1 MTYELRNGNASVPA
15 SPKSSP
21 VAVVGVGH
29 TRYGKLPDYDPYEL
43 GLWALKQA
51 LADAGLKFAD
61 VDGLIVNR
69 IPDYQRFCEI
79 AGLDPS
85 YVGITPGQG
94 RFSGI
99 CIETA
104 AALIRDGLAGTIA
117 LVYGNNGRS
126 GGDRYGGAGD
136 TYGSGGGGQWFP
148 YGMTSPGAFHALM
161 ARRHME
167 LYGTTADHLGTV
179 AKTIRAHAALNPAAV
194 MREPFT
200 LADYHASRFICEP
213 LHLLDYCLIND
224 GGVALILTSGE
235 RARDLKQP
243 PVYLRGYGMATALA
257 ASSFPPNDF
266 WREPMGKAAAA
277 SFRRAG
283 IAQADV
289 SALMIYDN
297 FTPTVLFSLEG
308 FGYCAPG
315 ESGPF
320 AAEGNLALGAHY
332 PTNTAG
338 GHLSESYM
346 QGWALNVEAVRQVR
360 GACGARQVKDCAFAH
375 YMAAAPVC
383 TSIIYG
389 REAS

>member
-1 MTYELRNGNASVPA
+1 MAGRGS
-15 SPKSSP
+15 

-29 TRYGKLPDYDPYEL
+29 TRYGKLPEYDAYEL
-43 GLWALKQA
+43 GLWALKEA
-51 LADAGLKFAD
+51 LTDSGLRFED

-79 AGLDPS
+79 AGLNPS
-85 YVGITPGQG
+85 YVSITPGQG

-104 AALIRDGLAGTIA
+104 AALIREGLATIVA

-126 GGDRYGGAGD
+126 GGDRYGGADD
-136 TYGSGGGGQWFP
+136 TYGSGGGRQWFA

-161 ARRHME
+161 ARRHMQ
-167 LYGTTADHLGTV
+167 LYGTSADQLGMV
-179 AKTIRAHAALNPAAV
+179 AKTFRDHAALNPAAV
-194 MREPFT
+194 MRSPFA

-235 RARDLKQP
+235 RARDLAQP
-243 PVYLRGYGMATALA
+243 PAYLRGCGMATALA
-257 ASSFPPNDF
+257 GSSFPPDDF
-266 WREPMGKAAAA
+266 WREPMGKAATA
-277 SFRRAG
+277 SFG
-283 IAQADV
+283 QAAIDRTDI
-289 SALMIYDN
+289 STLMIYDN

-308 FGYCAPG
+308 FGYCGVG

-320 AAEGNLALGAHY
+320 VAEGHLALGARY
-332 PTNTAG
+332 PTNTSG

-346 QGWALNVEAVRQVR
+346 QGWALNLEAVRQVR
-360 GACGARQVKDCAFAH
+360 GACGERQVKDCAFAH
-375 YMAAAPVC
+375 YMAAAPVV

-389 REAS
+389 RDAS

>member
-1 MTYELRNGNASVPA
+1 MARADG
-15 SPKSSP
+15 

-29 TRYGKLPDYDPYEL
+29 TRYGKLPEYDAYEL
-43 GLWALKQA
+43 GLWALKEA
-51 LADAGLKFAD
+51 LADCGLRFED
-61 VDGLIVNR
+61 IDGLIVNR

-79 AGLDPS
+79 AGVNPS
-85 YVGITPGQG
+85 YVSITPGQG

-104 AALIRDGLAGTIA
+104 AALIRDGLANTVA

-136 TYGSGGGGQWFP
+136 TYGSGGGGQWFA

-167 LYGTTADHLGTV
+167 LYGTTTDQLGTV
-179 AKTIRAHAALNPAAV
+179 SKTFRNHAALNPSAV
-194 MREPFT
+194 MRAPFT
-200 LADYHASRFICEP
+200 LADYHASRYICEP

-224 GGVALILTSGE
+224 GGVALILTSGV
-235 RARDLKQP
+235 RARDLRQP
-243 PVYLRGYGMATALA
+243 PVHVRGYGMATQLA
-257 ASSFPPNDF
+257 ASSFPPDDF
-266 WREPMGKAAAA
+266 WRTSMRAAAA
-277 SFRRAG
+277 RSFRAAG
-283 IAQADV
+283 IAHSDI
-289 SALMIYDN
+289 STLMIYDN

-308 FGYCAPG
+308 FGYCGEG

-320 AAEGNLALGAHY
+320 VAEGHLALGARY
-332 PTNTAG
+332 PTNTSG

-346 QGWALNVEAVRQVR
+346 QGWALNLEAVRQVR
-360 GACGARQVKDCAFAH
+360 GACGERQVKDCVFAH
-375 YMAAAPVC
+375 YMAAAPVV

-389 REAS
+389 RQPS

>member
-1 MTYELRNGNASVPA
+1 MARPEC
-15 SPKSSP
+15 

-29 TRYGKLPDYDPYEL
+29 TRYGKLPEYNAYEL
-43 GLWALKQA
+43 GFWALKEA
-51 LADAGLKFAD
+51 LADCGLRFED
-61 VDGLIVNR
+61 IDGLIVNR

-79 AGLDPS
+79 AGLNPS
-85 YVGITPGQG
+85 YVNITPGQG

-104 AALIRDGLAGTIA
+104 AALIQGGLATTVA

-126 GGDRYGGAGD
+126 GGDRYGGVGD
-136 TYGSGGGGQWFP
+136 TYGSGGGGQWFA

-167 LYGTTADHLGTV
+167 LYGTTADQLGTV
-179 AKTIRAHAALNPAAV
+179 SKTFRDHAALNPSAV
-194 MREPFT
+194 MRTPFT
-200 LADYHASRFICEP
+200 LAEYHASRFICEP

-235 RARDLKQP
+235 RARDLAQP
-243 PVYLRGYGMATALA
+243 AVHVRGYGMATALA
-257 ASSFPPNDF
+257 GSSFPPADF
-266 WREPMGKAAAA
+266 WHAPMRQAAAK
-277 SFRRAG
+277 SFDM
-283 IAQADV
+283 AQVERSDI

-297 FTPTVLFSLEG
+297 FTPTVLFCLEG
-308 FGYCAPG
+308 FGYCGEG

-320 AAEGNLALGAHY
+320 VAEGQLALGARY
-332 PTNTAG
+332 PTNTSG

-346 QGWALNVEAVRQVR
+346 QGWALNLEAVLQVR
-360 GACGARQVKDCAFAH
+360 GACGERQVRDCTFAH
-375 YMAAAPVC
+375 YMAAAPVV

-389 REAS
+389 RDAW

>member
-1 MTYELRNGNASVPA
+1 VPA
-15 SPKSSP
+15 LSQQSP

-29 TRYGKLPDYDPYEL
+29 TRYGKLSEYDAYAL
-43 GLWALKQA
+43 GLWALTEA
-51 LADAGLKFAD
+51 LADAGLAFDD

-85 YVGITPGQG
+85 YVSITPGQG

-104 AALIRDGLAGTIA
+104 AALIRDGLARTIA

-167 LYGTTADHLGTV
+167 LYGTSADHLGAV

-194 MREPFT
+194 MRAPFT

-224 GGVALILTSGE
+224 GGVALILTSDE

-257 ASSFPPNDF
+257 GSSFPPDDF
-266 WREPMGKAAAA
+266 WRAPMGKAATA
-277 SFRRAG
+277 SFAAAG
-283 IAQADV
+283 IEHNDV

-320 AAEGNLALGAHY
+320 AAAGNLALGGRY
-332 PTNTAG
+332 PTNTSG

-360 GACGARQVKDCAFAH
+360 GACGERQVKDCAFAH

>member
-1 MTYELRNGNASVPA
+1 MGGAGPA
-15 SPKSSP
+15 I
-21 VAVVGVGH
+21 VGVGH
-29 TRYGKLPDYDPYEL
+29 TRYGRLPEFDAYGL
-43 GLWALKQA
+43 GLWALKNA
-51 LADAGLKFAD
+51 VADAGLRFAD
-61 VDGLIVNR
+61 IDGLIVNR

-79 AGLDPS
+79 AGIDPD

-104 AALIRDGLAGTIA
+104 AALIRDGLAGTVA

-126 GGDRYGGAGD
+126 AGERYGGAGD
-136 TYGSGGGGQWFP
+136 TYGSGGAGNWFP

-167 LYGTTADHLGTV
+167 LYGTTADQLGIV
-179 AKTIRAHAALNPAAV
+179 AKTFRDHAALNPAAV
-194 MREPFT
+194 MRSAFT

-224 GGVALILTSGE
+224 GGVALILSSAE

-243 PVYLRGYGMATALA
+243 PVYLRGYGMATTLTG
-257 ASSFPPNDF
+257 STFPPDDF
-266 WREPMGKAAAA
+266 WRELMRKASAR
-277 SFRRAG
+277 SFGMAGVSRAD
-283 IAQADV
+283 I
-289 SALMIYDN
+289 STLMVYDN

-308 FGYCAPG
+308 NGYCGEG
-315 ESGPF
+315 ESGAF
-320 AAEGNLALGAHY
+320 VAEGHLALGRRY
-332 PTNTAG
+332 PTNTSG

-346 QGWALNVEAVRQVR
+346 QGWALNLEAVLQVR
-360 GACGARQVKDCAFAH
+360 GACGARQVQDCAFAH
-375 YMAAAPVC
+375 YMAAAPVV

-389 REAS
+389 REPS

>member
-1 MTYELRNGNASVPA
+1 MEIRKAMPSEKA
-15 SPKSSP
+15 

-29 TRYGKLPDYDPYEL
+29 TRYGKLPQFDPYEL
-43 GLWALKQA
+43 GLWALKEA
-51 LADAGLKFAD
+51 LADAGLGFDA
-61 VDGLIVNR
+61 VDGVIVNR

-79 AGLDPS
+79 AGLNPS
-85 YVGITPGQG
+85 YVSITPGQG

-104 AALIRDGLAGTIA
+104 AALIRDGLAATVA

-126 GGDRYGGAGD
+126 SGDRYGGAGD
-136 TYGSGGGGQWFP
+136 TYGSGGGGAWFP

-167 LYGTTADHLGTV
+167 LYGTTADHLGAV

-224 GGVALILTSGE
+224 GGVALILTAGE

-243 PVYLRGYGMATALA
+243 PVYLRGYGMATALSG
-257 ASSFPPNDF
+257 SSFPPDDF
-266 WREPMGKAAAA
+266 WREPMGQAAAT

-283 IAQADV
+283 IAHADV

-320 AAEGNLALGAHY
+320 AAEGKLALASRY
-332 PTNTAG
+332 PTNTSG

-389 REAS
+389 REAA

>member
-1 MTYELRNGNASVPA
+1 VPA
-15 SPKSSP
+15 LSKQSP

-29 TRYGKLPDYDPYEL
+29 TRYGKLPEYDPYAL
-43 GLWALKQA
+43 GLWALTEA
-51 LADAGLKFAD
+51 LADAGLKFD
-61 VDGLIVNR
+61 DIDGLIVNR

-85 YVGITPGQG
+85 YVSITPGQG
-94 RFSGI
+94 RFAGI

-104 AALIRDGLAGTIA
+104 AALIRDSLASTVA

-167 LYGTTADHLGTV
+167 LYGTTADHLGAV

-194 MREPFT
+194 MRAPFT

-235 RARDLKQP
+235 RAGDLKQA
-243 PVYLRGYGMATALA
+243 PVYLRGYGMDTALA
-257 ASSFPPNDF
+257 GSSFPPDDF
-266 WREPMGKAAAA
+266 WRAPMSKAADA
-277 SFRRAG
+277 SFAAAG
-283 IAQADV
+283 IKHADV

-320 AAEGNLALGAHY
+320 AAEGHLALGGRY
-332 PTNTAG
+332 PTNTSG

-360 GACGARQVKDCAFAH
+360 GACGKRQVKDCAFAH

-389 REAS
+389 REPS

>member
-1 MTYELRNGNASVPA
+1 VPA
-15 SPKSSP
+15 FPQSTP

-29 TRYGKLPDYDPYEL
+29 TRYGKLPQHDPYEL
-43 GLWALKQA
+43 GLWALKEA
-51 LADAGLKFAD
+51 LADAGLAFDA

-85 YVGITPGQG
+85 YVSITPGQG

-104 AALIRDGLAGTIA
+104 AALIRDGLAHTVA

-167 LYGTTADHLGTV
+167 LYGTTADQLGTV
-179 AKTIRAHAALNPAAV
+179 ARTIRAHAALNPAAV

-235 RARDLKQP
+235 RARDLAQK

-257 ASSFPPNDF
+257 ASSFPPDDF
-266 WREPMGKAAAA
+266 WRAPMGKAAAT
-277 SFRRAG
+277 SFRQAG
-283 IAQADV
+283 IAHADV

-308 FGYCAPG
+308 YGYCAPG

-320 AAEGNLALGAHY
+320 AAAGHLALGGRC
-332 PTNTAG
+332 PTNTSG

-360 GACGARQVKDCAFAH
+360 GACGARQVAGCAFAH
-375 YMAAAPVC
+375 YMAAAPVV

-389 REAS
+389 RDPS

>member
-1 MTYELRNGNASVPA
+1 MPRPDSVA
-15 SPKSSP
+15 I
-21 VAVVGVGH
+21 VGVGH
-29 TRYGKLPDYDPYEL
+29 TRYGRLPEYDAYGL
-43 GLWALKQA
+43 GLWAFSEA
-51 LADAGLKFAD
+51 LADAGLGFAD
-61 VDGLIVNR
+61 IDGLIVNR

-79 AGLDPS
+79 AGINPF

-104 AALIRDGLAGTIA
+104 AALIRDGLASTIA

-126 GGDRYGGAGD
+126 GGDHYGGPGD
-136 TYGSGGGGQWFP
+136 SYGSGGGGVWFP

-167 LYGTTADHLGTV
+167 LYGTNADQLGTV
-179 AKTIRAHAALNPAAV
+179 SQTFRRHAALNPSAV
-194 MREPFT
+194 MQKPFT
-200 LADYHASRFICEP
+200 LADYRASRFICEP

-224 GGVALILTSGE
+224 GGVALIVTSGE
-235 RARDLKQP
+235 RARDRPQP
-243 PVYLRGYGMATALA
+243 PVYLSGYGMATALA
-257 ASSFPPNDF
+257 DSTFPPDDF
-266 WREPMGKAAAA
+266 WRAPMRQAAAA

-283 IAQADV
+283 VDRADM

-308 FGYCAPG
+308 FGYCGEG

-320 AAEGNLALGAHY
+320 VAEGHLALGARY
-332 PTNTAG
+332 PTNTSG

-346 QGWALNVEAVRQVR
+346 QGWGLAVEAVRQVR
-360 GACGARQVKDCAFAH
+360 GACGERQVKDCAFVH
-375 YMAAAPVC
+375 YMAASPVV

-389 REAS
+389 RDQS

>member
-1 MTYELRNGNASVPA
+1 VPA
-15 SPKSSP
+15 LSKQSP

-29 TRYGKLPDYDPYEL
+29 TRYGKLPEYDAYGL
-43 GLWALKQA
+43 GLWALTEA
-51 LADAGLKFAD
+51 LADAGLEYD
-61 VDGLIVNR
+61 DIDGLIVNR

-85 YVGITPGQG
+85 YVSITPGQG

-104 AALIRDGLAGTIA
+104 AALIRDGLARTIV

-136 TYGSGGGGQWFP
+136 TYGSGGVGQWFP

-167 LYGTTADHLGTV
+167 LYGTTADQLGAV

-194 MREPFT
+194 MRAPFT

-243 PVYLRGYGMATALA
+243 PVYLRGYGMATELA
-257 ASSFPPNDF
+257 GSSFPPDDF
-266 WREPMGKAAAA
+266 WRAPMGKAADA
-277 SFRRAG
+277 SFTAAG
-283 IAQADV
+283 IKHADV
-289 SALMIYDN
+289 STLMIYDN

-320 AAEGNLALGAHY
+320 AAEGNLALGARY
-332 PTNTAG
+332 PTNTSG

-360 GACGARQVKDCAFAH
+360 GACGERQVKHCAFAH

-389 REAS
+389 RQPS

>member
-1 MTYELRNGNASVPA
+1 
-15 SPKSSP
+15 

-29 TRYGKLPDYDPYEL
+29 TRYGKLPEYDAYEL
-43 GLWALKQA
+43 GLWALKKA
-51 LADAGLKFAD
+51 LADSGLRFED
-61 VDGLIVNR
+61 IDGLIVNR

-79 AGLDPS
+79 AGLNPS
-85 YVGITPGQG
+85 YVSTTPGQG

-104 AALIRDGLAGTIA
+104 AALIRDGLATIVA

-136 TYGSGGGGQWFP
+136 TYGSGGGGQWFA

-167 LYGTTADHLGTV
+167 LYGTTADQLGAV
-179 AKTIRAHAALNPAAV
+179 AKTFRDHAALNPSAV
-194 MREPFT
+194 MRNPFT
-200 LADYHASRFICEP
+200 LTDYHASRYICEP

-235 RARDLKQP
+235 RARGLAQR
-243 PVYLRGYGMATALA
+243 PVHVRGCGMATALA
-257 ASSFPPNDF
+257 ASTFPPDDF
-266 WREPMGKAAAA
+266 WREPMRKAAAT
-277 SFRRAG
+277 SFRAAG
-283 IAQADV
+283 VSRNDM

-308 FGYCAPG
+308 FGYCGEG
-315 ESGPF
+315 ESGSF
-320 AAEGNLALGAHY
+320 AAEGHLALGARY
-332 PTNTAG
+332 PTNTSG

-346 QGWALNVEAVRQVR
+346 QGWALNLEAVLQIR
-360 GACGARQVKDCAFAH
+360 GTCGERQVKDCAFAH
-375 YMAAAPVC
+375 YMAAAPVV

-389 REAS
+389 RDPS